1 MEHRPQRLGAL
12 RASLAESGFDALLV
26 TSLPNIR
33 YLTGF
38 SGSNALLVVSS
49 ESQPVLLTDSR
60 YAVQAGDEVGDHAR
74 VRIEPSSLWAGLR
87 ETITAIAGGSRLAFE
102 SSHLRYEE
110 FERLG
115 DLAGRWYW
123 RGSVGLVE
131 SLRERKDPGELLL
144 IGEAVRI
151 AELALERTVGEI
163 RTGLTE
169 RQVAGILEHHLRD
182 LGSEGTP
189 FETIVAAGERSALPH
204 AQASK
209 RELRAGEF
217 LLIDFGARFE
227 GYCSDITRTFAL
239 RSVNAEMQDVHD
251 VVREANATAS
261 GGVRA
266 GMRGRDADFLARG
279 YIERKGHGD
288 AFGHS
293 LGHGIGLE
301 VHEGPRLARTADAPL
316 PAGAVVTIEPGIY
329 RPGWGG
335 VRIEDDVHLTSDG
348 PEVLTKFPRELMV
361 IG

>member
-12 RASLAESGFDALLV
+12 RASLAESGYDALLV

-38 SGSNALLVVSS
+38 SGSNALLVVSGDG
-49 ESQPVLLTDSR
+49 PPMLLTDSR
-60 YAVQAGDEVGDHAR
+60 YAVQAGDEVGHHAH
-74 VRIEPSSLWAGLR
+74 VRIESASLWTGLR

-102 SSHLRYEE
+102 SAHLRYED
-110 FERLG
+110 FERLA

-123 RGSVGLVE
+123 RGAVGLVE
-131 SLRERKDPGELLL
+131 SLREKKDPGELLL
-144 IGEAVRI
+144 IGEALRI
-151 AELALERTVGEI
+151 AESALERTIGEI
-163 RTGLTE
+163 RVGLTE

-189 FETIVAAGERSALPH
+189 FDTIVASGERSALPH
-204 AQASK
+204 AQAST
-209 RELRAGEF
+209 RALGAGEF
-217 LLIDFGARFE
+217 LLIDFGARFD

-239 RSVNAEMQDVHD
+239 RSVNAEMQEVHD
-251 VVREANATAS
+251 IVREANLTAS

-266 GMRGRDADFLARG
+266 GMRGRDADALARG
-279 YIERKGHGD
+279 YIERRGLGD

-316 PAGAVVTIEPGIY
+316 PVGAVVTVEPGIY

-335 VRIEDDVHLTSDG
+335 VRIEDDVHLASAG
-348 PEVLTKFPRELMV
+348 PVVLTTFPRELMV

>member
-1 MEHRPQRLGAL
+1 MEYRPQRLRAL
-12 RASLAESGFDALLV
+12 RASLKESGFDALLV

-38 SGSNALLVVSS
+38 SGSNALLVVSDDAA
-49 ESQPVLLTDSR
+49 PVLLTDSR
-60 YAVQAGDEVGDHAR
+60 YAAQVGDEVGEHAR
-74 VRIEPSSLWAGLR
+74 VRIEPASLWAGLR
-87 ETITAIAGGSRLAFE
+87 ETITMISGGSRLAFE
-102 SSHLRYEE
+102 SAHLRYED
-110 FERLG
+110 FERLA

-123 RGSVGLVE
+123 RGAVGVVE
-131 SLRERKDPGELLL
+131 ALRERKDPGELLL
-144 IGEAVRI
+144 IAEAVRI
-151 AELALERTVGEI
+151 AEAALERTIGDI
-163 RTGLTE
+163 RAGLTE

-189 FETIVAAGERSALPH
+189 FDTIVASGERSALPH
-204 AQASK
+204 AQAST
-209 RELRAGEF
+209 RALRDGEF

-239 RSVNAEMQDVHD
+239 RSVNAEMQEIHD
-251 VVREANATAS
+251 IVREANLTAS

-266 GMRGRDADFLARG
+266 GMRGRDADALARG
-279 YIERKGHGD
+279 YIERRGQGD

-316 PAGAVVTIEPGIY
+316 PVGAVVTIEPGIY

-335 VRIEDDVHLTSDG
+335 VRIEDDVHLTGDG
-348 PEVLTKFPRELMV
+348 PQLLTKFPRELMV